1 MASKDG
7 FELPP
12 ELIDRGVG
20 WQVTGFAILGVAAT
34 SALAIYS
41 ETDALPFRFF
51 EVATTKLNWAFV
63 PTVAYLIDRSRKM
76 FERKSEIRATARLE
90 VLEKARKEGL
100 EQGRI
105 VGIEEG
111 RIAGHIAGREEGERR
126 AEDRLRSRLDELGIV
141 VPPEFADQIFNHKN
155 GRNS

>member
-1 MASKDG
+1 MASENS

-12 ELIDRGVG
+12 ELIDRGVE
-20 WQVTGFAILGVAAT
+20 WQVTGFTILGVAAT

-41 ETDALPFRFF
+41 DLDTLPFRFF

-63 PTVAYLIDRSRKM
+63 PTVAFVVDGSRKM

-105 VGIEEG
+105 AGIEEG
-111 RIAGHIAGREEGERR
+111 RIIAREEVQQQTEERIQ
-126 AEDRLRSRLDELGIV
+126 SKLDELGIV
-141 VPPEFADQIFNHKN
+141 IPPEFADQIFNHKN
-155 GRNS
+155 G

>member
-1 MASKDG
+1 MASADS

-12 ELIDRGVG
+12 ELIDRGVE
-20 WQVTGFAILGVAAT
+20 WQVTGFTILGVAAT

-76 FERKSEIRATARLE
+76 FEKSSEIRATARRE
-90 VLEKARKEGL
+90 VLEKA
-100 EQGRI
+100 Q
-105 VGIEEG
+105 
-111 RIAGHIAGREEGERR
+111 REERERIQSLLQ
-126 AEDRLRSRLDELGIV
+126 APGV
-141 VPPEFADQIFNHKN
+141 VIPPEIAEKAFGDTN
-155 GRNS
+155 GKKS